1 MSPRLRTW
9 LARTVPFLAV
19 ALFALAITVLRRE
32 LAAHHYSEIVGHLR
46 SLSRETLLGA
56 IGLTILGYGI
66 LTRYDALAMDYVGRK
81 VQPHKIIIASF
92 TAYALSQTLGFA
104 MFTGG
109 AVRYRFWSS
118 WGLSASEIA
127 RAVGFAGLT
136 LWLGAVALTGLAL
149 LVEPGALSGVTASH
163 PILFGMI
170 GAMLLLAVVGYLL
183 VALLRREPVSVL
195 GWSFEIPLP
204 LVAFEQLLLSC
215 VDWALA
221 AAVLYLLLPATPGLS
236 FPAFIGLFVL
246 AQVAGLVSHVPG
258 GLGVFDTLIVLAL
271 EPFASTA
278 TVLGALVAYR
288 AIYYLLPFLIGVIL
302 LVGTEAIRQK
312 THLQSVGRWTG
323 RWLQGVTP
331 YLLALLTLMAGVLLL
346 ISGATPGVPSRLQW
360 LGQVLP
366 LSVIELSHF
375 IGSMAGMALVILAWG
390 LSRRLDAAYYASLIL
405 MVVGIGASLLKGGD
419 YEEAMLLTGITLAM
433 LPSRR
438 RFFRRTRLTSEPLSI
453 EWIITVLLVIVAVV
467 AIGEFRYRHVAYAGD
482 LWWRFELHGNAPRF
496 LRATV
501 GAFVVLAGFGVLRLM
516 APARPEPELPTAEEL
531 ARAEALVAQGPTALS
546 NVALTGD
553 KSLLWSEEGEAF
565 IAYGVSGKC
574 WVAMGD
580 PVGKA
585 DQAVEL
591 AWEFR
596 ALAHQHAGWTVFYEV
611 GREHL
616 PLYIDLG
623 LTLSKLGEEARVPL
637 TTFSLDGSSRRGL
650 RQTCRRL
657 ERANA
662 TFEIVPR
669 EAVPAL
675 LPELERVSN
684 DWLASKRTREK
695 GFSLG
700 GFDPAY
706 LRRFRHA
713 IIRRDGQIVAFA
725 NLWETAG
732 REEVSLDLMRHSADA
747 PDDVMEFLF
756 TMLFLH
762 CREEGHHWFN
772 LGMAPLSGL
781 ETRSLAPLW
790 QRVGALVY
798 GHGERFYNFRGV
810 RNFKDKFDPVWTPRY
825 LVSPGGLA
833 LPRILTSVAALI
845 SDGWRGVV
853 TK

>member
-1 MSPRLRTW
+1 MSTRLRTW
-9 LARTVPFLAV
+9 LTRTAPFLVV
-19 ALFALAITVLRRE
+19 ALFALAILVLRRE
-32 LAAHHYSEIVGHLR
+32 LAAHSYSEIVGQIR

-56 IGLTILGYGI
+56 IGLTIFGYGI
-66 LTRYDALAMDYVGRK
+66 LTRYDALAMEYVGRRI
-81 VQPHKIIIASF
+81 QPFKIIVASF
-92 TAYALSQTLGFA
+92 TAYSLSQTLGFA

-118 WGLSASEIA
+118 WGLSAPEIA
-127 RAVGFAGLT
+127 RAVGFAGVT
-136 LWLGAVALTGLAL
+136 LWLGAVTLTGLAL
-149 LVEPGALSGVTASH
+149 LIEPGALSGVTALH
-163 PILFGMI
+163 PALFRVI
-170 GAMLLLAVVGYLL
+170 GALLLLAVVAYLL
-183 VALLRREPVSVL
+183 VPLLRREPVSL
-195 GWSFEIPLP
+195 FGWSFEIPRP
-204 LVAFEQLLLSC
+204 IRAFEQLLLSC
-215 VDWALA
+215 VDWCLA
-221 AAVLYLLLPATPGLS
+221 AGVLYLLLPNTPGLR

-258 GLGVFDTLIVLAL
+258 GLGVFDTLIVVAL
-271 EPFASTA
+271 EPYASA
-278 TVLGALVAYR
+278 GTVLGALVAYR
-288 AIYYLLPFLIGVIL
+288 AIYYLLPFLVGVSL
-302 LVGTEAIRQK
+302 LVGTEAIRHR
-312 THLQSVGRWTG
+312 TRLQSAGRWTG

-331 YLLALLTLMAGVLLL
+331 SLLAVLTLMAGVLLL

-390 LSRRLDAAYYASLIL
+390 LSRRLDAAYYATLVL
-405 MVVGIGASLLKGGD
+405 LGVGISASLLKGGD
-419 YEEAMLLTGITLAM
+419 YEEAFLLAGVMLAM

-438 RFFRRTRLTSEPLSI
+438 RFFRRTRLTAEPLSI
-453 EWIITVLLVIVAVV
+453 EWIITVLLVIVAVM
-467 AIGEFRYRHVAYAGD
+467 ALGEFRYRHVAYAGD
-482 LWWRFELHGNAPRF
+482 LWWRFELEADAPRF

-501 GAFVVLAGFGVLRLM
+501 GAFVVLAGFGVLRLL
-516 APARPEPELPTAEEL
+516 APARREPVLPTADEVD
-531 ARAEALVAQGPTALS
+531 RAAALVVQGPTALG

-596 ALAHQHAGWTVFYEV
+596 ALAHRHAGWAVFYEV

-623 LTLSKLGEEARVPL
+623 LTISKLGEEARVPL
-637 TTFSLDGSSRRGL
+637 STFSLDGSSRRGL

-657 ERANA
+657 ERAKA
-662 TFEIVPR
+662 SFELVPP

-684 DWLASKRTREK
+684 EWLESKRTREK

-700 GFDPAY
+700 GFDPGY
-706 LRRFRHA
+706 LQRFRHA
-713 IIRRDGQIVAFA
+713 VIRHDGRIVAFA
-725 NLWETAG
+725 NLWETLG

-747 PDDVMEFLF
+747 PDDVMEYLF
-756 TMLFLH
+756 TMLFH
-762 CREEGHHWFN
+762 QCREEGYRWFN

-781 ETRSLAPLW
+781 EARSLAPLW

-810 RNFKDKFDPVWTPRY
+810 RNFKEKFDPVWTPRY

-833 LPRILTSVAALI
+833 LPRILASVAALI
-845 SDGWRGVV
+845 SDGWRGAVS
-853 TK
+853 K